1 MQINKPI
8 TKPTKQRKA
17 VYQAPD
23 HRRHKLFAAPLSST
37 LKATHGVRSFPVRSG
52 DTVRVMRGDHE
63 GFEGKISRIDL
74 MKYRVYIEGL
84 TREKVDGTAIFVSVH
99 PSKVMITN
107 LNLDDKWRKKLLERK
122 KKMRKET
129 EAEEKPVEKL
139 PRETTKIKEVVVKEK
154 MPAEEKPPEKKPKR
168 EKKKIVKKTV
178 AKKEKQAEETP
189 KEEKKPKTKKPKTKR
204 KAAEK
209 TEGET

>member
-122 KKMRKET
+122 KKTHKET

-209 TEGET
+209 TEGEA